1 MTSTMHGPAS
11 IPGNLAFPLTQLND
25 TQREQRIA
33 LENARYASELEA
45 AITAHFNAGII
56 VTPADYN
63 AMLSVWRQGGL
74 LSDLE

>member
-1 MTSTMHGPAS
+1 MSLMT
-11 IPGNLAFPLTQLND
+11 
-25 TQREQRIA
+25 
-33 LENARYASELEA
+33 ELELA
-45 AITAHFNAGII
+45 LTAHFNAGII